1 MKLRNH
7 GVAAGLAA
15 SLAFSA
21 PALAQ
26 DDWPS
31 QPIELIVPWS
41 AGGGTDRLAR
51 AIAPLLEEELGVSV
65 PVINRPGG
73 TGVVGHTA
81 IAQAEPDG
89 YTMGFITP
97 QLLTGPILGMTELS
111 YHDLQPVA
119 MINADPGAVTVSAE
133 APWETLGE
141 FLDYAKANPGKVR
154 VGNSGPGGTWH
165 IVAVSLEREAGL
177 DLIHT
182 PYDGAAPA
190 ITDMLGGHIEA
201 VTVSAVEVGP
211 QVEGGLAKMLAVTS
225 TERLDAFPDVPT
237 AAEAGLALDL
247 GTWRG
252 LAVPSGTPD
261 EIVQRLQDAL
271 QAVVENEE
279 FRAFMNEEGF
289 GLRFLGAEEF
299 VDFLEVQEG
308 TYEAFFE
315 EEGKS

>member
-1 MKLRNH
+1 MQMRHH
-7 GVAAGLAA
+7 GVAAALLA
-15 SLAFSA
+15 SLALA
-21 PALAQ
+21 GPAQAQ
-26 DDWPS
+26 EDWPS

-81 IAQAEPDG
+81 IANAEPDG

-111 YHDLQPVA
+111 YHDLQPLA

-133 APWETLGE
+133 APWDTLGE
-141 FLDYAKANPGKVR
+141 FLDYAKEHPGEVR

-211 QVEGGLAKMLAVTS
+211 QVEGGLAKMLAVTA

-237 AAEAGLALDL
+237 AEEAGLPLDL

-252 LAVPSGTPD
+252 LAVPEGTPD
-261 EIVQRLQDAL
+261 DVVQRLQDAL
-271 QAVVENEE
+271 RAVVEDEE
-279 FRAFMNEEGF
+279 FQAFMQEEGF
-289 GLRFLGAEEF
+289 GLRFLPADEF
-299 VDFLEVQEG
+299 VNFLEAQEAA
-308 TYEAFFE
+308 YEAFFE
-315 EEGKS
+315 QEGKG